1 MGDLNFDLKRLQATH
16 KACSDARHSGLVRYL
31 GRIIGNEATVG
42 RGLGLLAWSTG
53 SALCRHRRLSQD
65 VSDNDAAA
73 CHYPDGRLGGVMAVC
88 GPGVVT
94 GGKSGI
100 QASGGKGSAK
110 SFPRAVFVRACYGAP
125 RSQCWLWPASRPE
138 GPTSPPRGG
147 PCAAAR

>member
-31 GRIIGNEATVG
+31 GRIFGNEATGG
-42 RGLGLLAWSTG
+42 RGFGLLVWSTG
-53 SALCRHRRLSQD
+53 SALCRHRRLLQD

-73 CHYPDGRLGGVMAVC
+73 CHYPDGWQGRAMVVVRA
-88 GPGVVT
+88 GVVT

-110 SFPRAVFVRACYGAP
+110 HFPRAVFVRACYGAP
-125 RSQCWLWPASRPE
+125 RSQCWL
-138 GPTSPPRGG
+138 
-147 PCAAAR
+147 